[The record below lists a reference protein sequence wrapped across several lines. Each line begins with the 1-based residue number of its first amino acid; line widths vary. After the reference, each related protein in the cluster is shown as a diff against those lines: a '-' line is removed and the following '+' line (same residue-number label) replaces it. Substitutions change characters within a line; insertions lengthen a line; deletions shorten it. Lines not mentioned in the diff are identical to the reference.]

1 MSQSKNYQSNIDQA
15 TIIFN
20 KVCFEY
26 RMKLDF
32 IKEVYESDGVANM
45 DYKLSDLQEMM
56 RLVCDLK
63 NSSEAKIYFK
73 KNLKI
78 ISECDGTDDILAL
91 FKRDQRTIDEFCISY
106 LTFKHS
112 YDFEDPERSTL
123 NKIQNTI
130 AKQIIDFLHSDK

>member
-1 MSQSKNYQSNIDQA
+1 MSQSKNYQSYIDQA

-56 RLVCDLK
+56 RLVCDPK

-78 ISECDGTDDILAL
+78 ISGCDGTDDILAL